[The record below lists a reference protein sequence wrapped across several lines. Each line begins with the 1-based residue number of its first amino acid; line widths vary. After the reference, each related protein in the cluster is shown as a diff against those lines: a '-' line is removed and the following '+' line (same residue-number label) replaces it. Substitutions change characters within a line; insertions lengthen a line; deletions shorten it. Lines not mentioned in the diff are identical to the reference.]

1 MESIRPLKVFIT
13 SAKSHRGVFFRFEPR
28 LLFSEPFFFILS
40 LTYLDAAPAP
50 WAVKVTL
57 QFTM

>member
-1 MESIRPLKVFIT
+1 MANPTQRPTLQT
-13 SAKSHRGVFFRFEPR
+13 SPRTEPR
-28 LLFSEPFFFILS
+28 LLFSEPFFSVLS
-40 LTYLDAAPAP
+40 LAYLDAAPAP